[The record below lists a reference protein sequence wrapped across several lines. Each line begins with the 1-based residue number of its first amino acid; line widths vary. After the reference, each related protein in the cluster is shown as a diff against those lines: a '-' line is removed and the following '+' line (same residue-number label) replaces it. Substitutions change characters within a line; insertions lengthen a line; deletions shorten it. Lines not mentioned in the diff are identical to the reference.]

1 YGPAPRSPG
10 HRRCRA
16 TAPHHL
22 DWTNPEAALK
32 AIAEPRRRQI
42 LALVPGNVA
51 AGEFV
56 EIDRPHRLVFTWG
69 WEGGASPVAPGSTTI
84 EFELVPDGEG
94 TLLRFRH
101 SNLPSAEA
109 TASHSHGW
117 DHYLERLAAV
127 GAGTDPGVDRWI
139 AGPMS

>member
-1 YGPAPRSPG
+1 MTASGSVL
-10 HRRCRA
+10 A
-16 TAPHHL
+16 TQ
-22 DWTNPEAALK
+22 E
-32 AIAEPRRRQI
+32 
-42 LALVPGNVA
+42 PGNVA

-84 EFELVPDGEG
+84 ELELVPDGEG

-101 SNLPSAEA
+101 SNLPGAEA
-109 TASHSHGW
+109 TASHAHGW
-117 DHYLERLAAV
+117 DHYVERLAAV
-127 GAGTDPGVDRWI
+127 GAGTDPGVDPWI